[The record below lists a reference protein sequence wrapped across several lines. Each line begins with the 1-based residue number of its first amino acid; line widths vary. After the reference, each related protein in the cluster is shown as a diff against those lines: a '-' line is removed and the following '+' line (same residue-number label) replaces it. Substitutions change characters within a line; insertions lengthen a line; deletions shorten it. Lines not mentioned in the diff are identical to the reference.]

1 MNALTINDNIKDYI
15 CIIRNMQVMLDG
27 DLAEYYGV
35 KTWALKQVIK
45 RNVEKFPNQTQSFAK
60 LRYHSD
66 IDQNQ
71 ITII

>member
-1 MNALTINDNIKDYI
+1 
-15 CIIRNMQVMLDG
+15 MQVMLDG